1 MPTPANQ
8 PDALLFGL
16 FFIAAFCFYSFP
28 MVIFSWLSQVNR
40 RLIILALTCPC
51 HSRNIASV
59 HFSRSVVSDSATPWT
74 VAYQASLSIS
84 NSQSLFK
91 FMSFELVI
99 PFNPLILCHPLLLLP
114 LILPSIRVFSNES
127 TLRMR

>member
-1 MPTPANQ
+1 
-8 PDALLFGL
+8 
-16 FFIAAFCFYSFP
+16 

-74 VAYQASLSIS
+74 VAYQASLSIT

-99 PFNPLILCHPLLLLP
+99 PFNHLILCHPLLLLP